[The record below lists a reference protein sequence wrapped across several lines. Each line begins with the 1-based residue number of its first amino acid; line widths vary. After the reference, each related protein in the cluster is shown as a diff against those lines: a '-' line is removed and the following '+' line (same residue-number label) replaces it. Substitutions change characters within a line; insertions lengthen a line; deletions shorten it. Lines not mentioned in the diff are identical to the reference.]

1 MVRSENT
8 PRNAAGNNDIGVDV
22 AASVWDVGWGLIRAV
37 VVLVWWAVLFPMLS
51 VPAAAAVYAGVA
63 YRWPAGV
70 GVGALGVVG
79 LVAWWIFGRRSFQR
93 AVSGRIFRRWRRWWV
108 YRRRWAK
115 ICALHGL
122 TVTLDGSVLVPSLR
136 TVRVGYVSDLVSV
149 RMLLGQS
156 VTAWQAQS
164 EALTHAFGALA
175 VQVRGVKPGEVLI
188 EVHHGDAL
196 LDPIPVT
203 VPQAGSKVDL
213 LRIPIGRCE
222 SGTPWAI
229 RLLGRHLLVAG
240 ATGAGKG
247 SIIWSLVTGLGPAI
261 AGGVVS
267 VRVIDPKGGME
278 FGAGAALFDRFAH
291 DTGEPMLILLR
302 EAAQVMTERAERLR
316 GVTRLHTPTATEP
329 LILLVIDEIAS
340 LTAYQTDR
348 KIKAEVEQLLGL
360 LLTQGRAVGV
370 SVVAAVQDPSKDV
383 LAMRQLFPT
392 RIGMRLT
399 EPAQVAMVLGASARD
414 RGARCDQIPESSPGV
429 AYVAE
434 EETTDLLRVRAF
446 HVTDTDISHVVAAY
460 PPPRAQTGT
469 SDDADGPAAA

>member
-8 PRNAAGNNDIGVDV
+8 PHNAAGNNDIGLDV
-22 AASVWDVGWGLIRAV
+22 AASVWDVGWGMLRAA

-79 LVAWWIFGRRSFQR
+79 LLIWWIFGRRSFQR

-122 TVTLDGSVLVPSLR
+122 TVTLDGSVLVPTLR
-136 TVRVGYVSDLVSV
+136 TVRVGYVTDLVSV

-196 LDPIPVT
+196 LDPIPIT
-203 VPQAGSKVDL
+203 VPQTTSKVDL

-222 SGTPWAI
+222 SGTAWTI
-229 RLLGRHLLVAG
+229 RLLGRHLLIAG

-247 SIIWSLVTGLGPAI
+247 SIIWSLLTGLGPAI
-261 AGGVVS
+261 AAGVVS

-278 FGAGAALFDRFAH
+278 FGPGAPLFDRFAH
-291 DTGEPMLILLR
+291 DTGEPMLTLLR
-302 EAAQVMTERAERLR
+302 EAAQVMTERVERLR
-316 GVTRLHTPTATEP
+316 GVTRLHRTPDPARHRRDRLPDRLPDRPQDQGRGGTAPGAAAHPGTRRRSQRHRRRP
-329 LILLVIDEIAS
+329 
-340 LTAYQTDR
+340 
-348 KIKAEVEQLLGL
+348 GPF
-360 LLTQGRAVGV
+360 QGRAGD
-370 SVVAAVQDPSKDV
+370 AATVPHPNRDAADRTSASGHGPWRLSAGTGRTLRSDTRVQP
-383 LAMRQLFPT
+383 R
-392 RIGMRLT
+392 RRLRRRGGNHRP
-399 EPAQVAMVLGASARD
+399 PAGTGLPRHRHRHQPRRRRLPATAGAA
-414 RGARCDQIPESSPGV
+414 P
-429 AYVAE
+429 
-434 EETTDLLRVRAF
+434 
-446 HVTDTDISHVVAAY
+446 DT
-460 PPPRAQTGT
+460 G
-469 SDDADGPAAA
+469 